1 MHNKI
6 EKKIL
11 LVFILLFL
19 TFNIVTF
26 FLTLQDISFLNQNKV
41 TAKSSQTAQL
51 KFCINPSLDM
61 ESIEAQCGKTLYLQ
75 VNDGSTCNL
84 SYNQTDNDTVTFSVD
99 YPVGQP
105 EILNITE
112 NGTITF
118 KPPVEAWGENFSTEE
133 HYLNIIVTESNH
145 SCGPNQIQVFTYE
158 PEIIFVNSP
167 PEYIKELPNITME
180 ENTQRFAYELS
191 EYFED
196 RDEQKLSYSL
206 WDGGSPYELE
216 VFVENTSS
224 GSVVLQSF
232 SECGDYSL
240 IFKAEESDT
249 IYDEFV
255 LNDPAALVSIKCEE
269 TGDGEDDNSGGGGG
283 SSGGGSGIP
292 STQEECVPK
301 WNCLSWSDCY
311 PPDKE
316 HKEYPNGYKIRECY
330 DENGCDPN
338 DYKRTLYAECNYSSG
353 NVGCYPEWKCTDWTT
368 CTKENIQKRS
378 CKDLNDCSEED
389 QKRFGIPS
397 LTKICV
403 YLETCKDGMK
413 NNGELGV
420 DCGGPCEP
428 CKEIQLPSTIQDN
441 NRVMTILLGILLGF
455 FLTLLILFRVF
466 KVQIKAFISKTIW
479 SLVKKKAR
487 QIFIIGKPKKKLLNE
502 IKTFQDKLNKNNIN
516 YVELDSQYFLLFRKI
531 IAEIL
536 STDYELSKQEFIKE
550 ITKLDSTEEFK
561 EMLIKICNKTFNL
574 ETNGRKIN
582 IDYQSDLKIDFNILK
597 FLFYNVSDLIT
608 KKPDHIRLKFI
619 EKTKLN
625 KVLKII
631 NNSLLALQ
639 NKNTTLAKNEYL
651 KSIEIYESLDEKE
664 KAKIYDYTSTLFSII
679 KYVNSHIIK

>member
-1 MHNKI
+1 
-6 EKKIL
+6 
-11 LVFILLFL
+11 
-19 TFNIVTF
+19 
-26 FLTLQDISFLNQNKV
+26 
-41 TAKSSQTAQL
+41 
-51 KFCINPSLDM
+51 
-61 ESIEAQCGKTLYLQ
+61 
-75 VNDGSTCNL
+75 
-84 SYNQTDNDTVTFSVD
+84 
-99 YPVGQP
+99 
-105 EILNITE
+105 
-112 NGTITF
+112 
-118 KPPVEAWGENFSTEE
+118 
-133 HYLNIIVTESNH
+133 
-145 SCGPNQIQVFTYE
+145 
-158 PEIIFVNSP
+158 
-167 PEYIKELPNITME
+167 
-180 ENTQRFAYELS
+180 
-191 EYFED
+191 
-196 RDEQKLSYSL
+196 
-206 WDGGSPYELE
+206 
-216 VFVENTSS
+216 
-224 GSVVLQSF
+224 
-232 SECGDYSL
+232 
-240 IFKAEESDT
+240 
-249 IYDEFV
+249 
-255 LNDPAALVSIKCEE
+255 
-269 TGDGEDDNSGGGGG
+269 
-283 SSGGGSGIP
+283 
-292 STQEECVPK
+292 
-301 WNCLSWSDCY
+301 
-311 PPDKE
+311 
-316 HKEYPNGYKIRECY
+316 
-330 DENGCDPN
+330 
-338 DYKRTLYAECNYSSG
+338 
-353 NVGCYPEWKCTDWTT
+353 VGCYPEWKCTDWTT